1 MALQAGQFQA
11 LANKFMNSTFS
22 AFKKTLIMRTADAP
36 VYGTPQTYTTESGFG
51 IELSIEYSKYKSDLI
66 ELGDIV
72 IFTNASDW
80 TTNPQLSGVDVVFDG
95 VNYQIIMTEK
105 DADNAAYFLTVRRK

>member
-22 AFKKTLIMRTADAP
+22 AFKKTLVMRTADTP
-36 VYGTPQTYTTESGFG
+36 VYGSAQTYTTESGYG
-51 IELSIEYSKYKSDLI
+51 IELSISFSKYNSSLI
-66 ELGDIV
+66 EVGDFV

-80 TTNPQLSGVDVVFDG
+80 TTDPQLSGVDVVFNG
-95 VNYQIIMTEK
+95 VTCQIILVEK